1 MRYLLAFML
10 LVAIFVVGKRSCHFN
25 NFGFG
30 VQGSG
35 PSKTELRSV
44 RDFHGIDL
52 DIAGDV
58 EVHVG
63 DYNVEVQA
71 QENLL
76 PLLKTVVENGRL
88 KIYFDESVSYSEN
101 LKIIVTAPA
110 FDVFTIGGSGEIRVL
125 SPLESDKMLIDIG
138 GSGDVFLSQGNFN
151 TLRCSISGSGA
162 VELGGKANSA
172 QVDVSGSGEVRA
184 KNMEFNS
191 IDAQVSGSGSVSANV
206 IQSLKADVSGSGDVY
221 YLGSPSLQTNVR
233 GSGEVS
239 KL

>member
-1 MRYLLAFML
+1 MKYLLGFML
-10 LVAIFVVGKRSCHFN
+10 LVAIFVVGKRSCHLN

-30 VQGSG
+30 IKGSG
-35 PSKTELRSV
+35 PAQTESRSV
-44 RDFHGIDL
+44 RDFHAVDL

-58 EVHVG
+58 EVRVG

-71 QENLL
+71 QGNIL
-76 PLLKTVVENGRL
+76 PLLKTVVENGCL
-88 KIYFDESVSYSEN
+88 KIYFDESVSYTEN

-110 FDVFTIGGSGEIRVL
+110 FDAFTIGGSGEIRVL
-125 SPLESDKMLIDIG
+125 SPLESDKMAIDIG

-151 TLRCSISGSGA
+151 TLSCIISGSGE

-172 QVDVSGSGEVRA
+172 QVNVSGSGEVRA

-191 IDAQVSGSGSVSANV
+191 LDAQISGSGSVSANV
-206 IQSLKADVSGSGDVY
+206 IQTLKADVSGSGDVF
-221 YLGSPSLQTNVR
+221 YLGSPSLETNVS

-239 KL
+239 RM